1 MEKLNNN
8 LEFQEM
14 RDQLNV
20 LKRKLENEQLLNE
33 QLLRKT
39 MNTNISSFRRE
50 RWTILLVLP
59 TLALLY
65 FVLKMSLAFVLVTA
79 VFFLLSIILTHYD
92 WRGLRKKDFMSGDL
106 CETSRRLIRLHR
118 NNQRWLF
125 FSIPFLILWY
135 IWWTIEMN
143 SQGNS
148 DFVSGAIVG
157 GIVGGVFGSVCGVY
171 YYRKKQRAI
180 KETIQQIEDLTKE

>member
-1 MEKLNNN
+1 MEKLNDN

-14 RDQLNV
+14 RDQLNM

-50 RWTILLVLP
+50 RWTILLALP

-65 FVLKMSLAFVLVTA
+65 FVLKMSLTFVLVTA